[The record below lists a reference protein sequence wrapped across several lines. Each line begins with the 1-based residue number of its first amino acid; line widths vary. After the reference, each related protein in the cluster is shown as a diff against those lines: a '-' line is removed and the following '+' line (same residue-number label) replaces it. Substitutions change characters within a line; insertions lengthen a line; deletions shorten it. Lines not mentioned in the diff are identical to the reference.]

1 MDGFIFDF
9 NGTMFYDGK
18 LQERAWRSFLEQKI
32 GRPVTDGEFHQ
43 YIHGINAD
51 VTFAYFL
58 GKKLSRNQVMELE
71 EEKEIIYR
79 RLCLESP
86 DFHLADGL
94 AEFLDEAADRG
105 ISMTIATASSCNN
118 VRFFFEHL
126 PLDRWFSFEKVV
138 YNDGK
143 IAGKPNPDLFSKA
156 AERIG
161 TDTRKCA
168 IFEDSKSGIEAA
180 RRACAGRIVGV
191 ASMLEEQVLY
201 DLGASVVIKD
211 YRNWKNLF

>member
-9 NGTMFYDGK
+9 NGTMFYDGR
-18 LQERAWRSFLEQKI
+18 LQEQAWRSFLEQKI

-58 GKKLSRNQVMELE
+58 DKKLSKSQVAQLE

-94 AEFLDEAADRG
+94 TEFLDEAAGRG
-105 ISMTIATASSCNN
+105 ISMTIATASSRNN

-143 IAGKPNPDLFSKA
+143 IAGKPNPDLFLRA
-156 AERIG
+156 AEKIG
-161 TDTRKCA
+161 IEMQQCA

-180 RRACAGRIVGV
+180 RRARAGRVIGV
-191 ASMLEEQVLY
+191 ASMLDEQVLY
-201 DLGASVVIKD
+201 DLGASIVIKD
-211 YRNWKNLF
+211 YRDWKKLF